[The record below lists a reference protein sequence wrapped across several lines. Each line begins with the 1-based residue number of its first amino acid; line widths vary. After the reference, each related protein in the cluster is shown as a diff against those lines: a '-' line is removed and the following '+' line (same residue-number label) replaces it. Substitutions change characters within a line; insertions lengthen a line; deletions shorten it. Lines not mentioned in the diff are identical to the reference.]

1 MKSDRA
7 AGRRACRIEV
17 EVRHAIGTTQS
28 ATGVIAPLKGNPSAS
43 KENFEKKMKMVR
55 SAVFEISLVKVSSSS
70 TSRPNGA
77 CGTSFCCPSSAASNK
92 SRHHPSPFHFPSRR
106 DLQRRGNDVRS
117 VPGAGCSSVSVCPVK
132 AILLKLQGVRWL
144 LYTERE

>member
-1 MKSDRA
+1 MEELLIILQIMSYALRSTA
-7 AGRRACRIEV
+7 AGCARAKKSSE
-17 EVRHAIGTTQS
+17 
-28 ATGVIAPLKGNPSAS
+28 LKNL
-43 KENFEKKMKMVR
+43 KMVR
-55 SAVFEISLVKVSSSS
+55 SAVFKISLVKVSSSS

-92 SRHHPSPFHFPSRR
+92 SRHHPPPFHFPSRR
-106 DLQRRGNDVRS
+106 DLQRRGNDVSS
-117 VPGAGCSSVSVCPVK
+117 VPGARSSSVSVCPVK